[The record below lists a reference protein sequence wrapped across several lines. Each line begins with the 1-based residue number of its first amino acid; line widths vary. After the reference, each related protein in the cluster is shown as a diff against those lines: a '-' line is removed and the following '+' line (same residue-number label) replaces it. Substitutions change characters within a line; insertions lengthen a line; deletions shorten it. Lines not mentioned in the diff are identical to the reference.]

1 MKQRTGKR
9 NKAQTVTILCL
20 AAAVLVL
27 AALIILRLGANK
39 SQSQTPAPTP
49 VESLAPAEES
59 PAPTESAKP
68 SPTPSPTP
76 TPAAESPAPTES
88 GASQGGSGSAG
99 GGTSGTGGGT
109 TGTGGSKQPVTIE
122 LPYTVPGTNLIVQ
135 TVSSYDGIFLE
146 DGSDTEVYGI
156 TAIVLKNN
164 GAKPVEYT
172 KITMNRTDGAVLEF
186 EATDIPSGAVAVVQ
200 EMNKAKYQQ
209 YGFTGGSADIAEVEK
224 LEMSESMIKVEETE
238 SGALKITNLCDWEIP
253 CVRVFYKLYMADENT
268 YIGGITYVAKLTGL
282 EAQGSQTIMPSHY
295 TGGYSRVVMV
305 RTYDT
310 TD

>member
-99 GGTSGTGGGT
+99 GGTSGTGSGNN
-109 TGTGGSKQPVTIE
+109 GGSTQPVTIQ

-135 TVSSYDGIFLE
+135 SVSSYDGIFLE